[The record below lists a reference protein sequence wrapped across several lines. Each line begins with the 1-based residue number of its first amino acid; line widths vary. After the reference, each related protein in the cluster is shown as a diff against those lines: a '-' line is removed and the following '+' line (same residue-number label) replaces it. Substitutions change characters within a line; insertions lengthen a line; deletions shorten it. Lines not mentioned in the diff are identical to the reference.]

1 MILDCTG
8 FEWDRGNSSKNWI
21 KHQCSRTECEE
32 VFFNK
37 PLLVVSDT
45 KHSQNEIRYH
55 ALGKTNQD
63 RMLFLAFTVR
73 SDKIRVI
80 SARDMNR
87 KERSIYA
94 ERDSKV

>member
-21 KHQCSRTECEE
+21 KHQISRTECEE